1 MAIKKPRKP
10 GGAREVWV
18 YNPAVGRKVYVGS
31 RKALRG
37 KGGAQE
43 LEREKI
49 AEFAGDPA
57 AAPAHEMT
65 CEEYA
70 DRWLTIKHGP
80 GTRRPA
86 AGTEKVNRGLLRAFR
101 AEFGA
106 RTLRG
111 GITRVEAL
119 DWSKAHPTN
128 AKAVSAMFNDAL
140 DDMLTDANPFGNRR
154 LPEGRGRK
162 DIAPLT
168 EQEIGM
174 LAEIAYTAWGAYGS
188 VVAAWITFLAW
199 TGARPKEAF
208 ALEWPAVD
216 VAGNRVTVSRVK
228 GKQQTETIVLPP
240 AAVTAMLAMPGARAG
255 LVFKTTR
262 GAGYDKG
269 AWGYY
274 WRPVR
279 AAFVSRLSPARRAEL
294 LAVKGALD
302 PYALRHFCASLM
314 VDRGGNEFEVA
325 HQLGNSPEVCR
336 DHYIHAHRD
345 RTNDRVALMLS
356 AGVTDLGAHRRRR
369 GK

>member
-18 YNPAVGRKVYVGS
+18 YDPRVGRKIYVGS

-37 KGGAQE
+37 AGGAQE

-49 AEFAGDPA
+49 AEFAGI
-57 AAPAHEMT
+57 APAPAREMT
-65 CEEYA
+65 CGEYA
-70 DRWLTIKHGP
+70 DRWLAMKHGP

-86 AGTEKVNRGLLRAFR
+86 ATTEQVNRGLLRPFLHAFGDR
-101 AEFGA
+101 PV
-106 RTLRG
+106 RG

-119 DWSKAHPTN
+119 DWSKQHPTN

-140 DDMLTDANPFGNRR
+140 DDMLADANPFGNRR

-168 EQEIGM
+168 EQEITR

-208 ALEWPAVD
+208 AVEWPAVD
-216 VAGNRVTVSRVK
+216 LAGNRVTVSRVK

-240 AAVTAMLAMPGARAG
+240 PAVQGLLAVPGPRAG

-279 AAFVSRLSPARRAEL
+279 AAFVAQLAPARRAEL

-302 PYALRHFCASLM
+302 PYALRHFCGSLM
-314 VDRGGNEFEVA
+314 ADRGLSEHDIA

-336 DHYIHAHRD
+336 ETYVHTHVD
-345 RTNDRVALMLS
+345 RANDRVALALS
-356 AGVTDLGAHRRRR
+356 TGVADLGARRRRR
-369 GK
+369 GA